1 MLGVD
6 KHDQLMSYY
15 HVYMKSRKWTLRM
28 ITHAFDM
35 AVANSWL
42 EYKQDA
48 ENMGILKKDQKD
60 LLHFKTTL
68 AEELVMV
75 GRFILTYFM
84 KLFKHR
90 INV

>member
-1 MLGVD
+1 
-6 KHDQLMSYY
+6 
-15 HVYMKSRKWTLRM
+15 M

-68 AEELVMV
+68 AEEL
-75 GRFILTYFM
+75 I
-84 KLFKHR
+84 
-90 INV
+90 